1 MLVHEHAPPV
11 TTPQPIAE
19 RSSVTAAQFSQEVV
33 PLARPVVLR
42 GLVRDWPAVAAGAAG
57 GAAGD
62 AAHAA
67 YLSAFD
73 SGAPLDVMEAPP
85 HVGGRFFYNEALDG
99 FNFTTRKTTLTA
111 LLADVIAARDDAA
124 APSRYAGANAIAQH
138 LPEFAAA
145 NVLPLTLAPDAA
157 ARLWVGGPSTVSTH
171 YDLSDNVAVVIAGR
185 RRFTLFPPD
194 QVANLYL
201 GPFNITPA
209 GQPVSMV
216 DVANPDHAR
225 YPRFAAAWAQAQV
238 AELEPGD
245 AIYIPTMWWHDIRAT
260 APYSALVNYWYNYP
274 GADASTP
281 FLAFV
286 HALLAIRDLTPPER
300 AAWRAWFDHFIFVD
314 DPAEQSAHL
323 PPRLAAIQGA
333 ATPAR
338 NRAMRDYLLRAL
350 GGGR

>member
-1 MLVHEHAPPV
+1 M
-11 TTPQPIAE
+11 QPIAE
-19 RSSVTAAQFSQEVV
+19 LYGVTAAQFRDEIV
-33 PLARPVVLR
+33 PAAQPVVIR

-57 GAAGD
+57 D

-73 SGAPLDVMEAPP
+73 TGAPLNVMEAPP
-85 HVGGRFFYNEALDG
+85 NVSGRFFYNDAVDG
-99 FNFTTRKTTLTA
+99 FNFTTRKTTLSA
-111 LLADVIAARDDAA
+111 LLAEVIAAAGDAA

-138 LPEFAAA
+138 LPGFAAT
-145 NVLPLTLAPDAA
+145 NVLPLPLAPDAA
-157 ARLWVGGPSTVSTH
+157 ARLWVGSASTVPTH

-185 RRFTLFPPD
+185 RRFTLFPPE

-216 DVANPDHAR
+216 DIANPDHAR
-225 YPRFAAAWAQAQV
+225 YPRFAAAWDHACM

-245 AIYIPTMWWHDIRAT
+245 AIYIPTMWWHDIRAL
-260 APYSALVNYWYNYP
+260 APYNALVNFWFNYP
-274 GADASTP
+274 AADASTP

-286 HALLAIRDLTPPER
+286 HALLAIRDLTPTER

-314 DPAEQSAHL
+314 DPAEQAAHL
-323 PPRLAAIQGA
+323 PPQLAAIQGA
-333 ATPAR
+333 AAPAR

-350 GGGR
+350 SGER